1 MLVKR
6 LLILAPLVLSVV
18 LLQSYLWVP
27 TYDTQAV
34 GNPNRLRTYIEGS
47 IGDAKILNPILNADG
62 SSAQIVALTFDGLLD
77 FDENL
82 NLRPRLATDWKI
94 TEEAYL
100 LVHPSKRFP
109 DGTTV
114 SGQTLETRIR
124 RALDGGPLA
133 DLSDLVQSVKL
144 LPASLR
150 EERLSVRVKPADGP
164 PSVIEVP
171 VTIRIPERI
180 AMTLQ
185 KVDQDLFTKL
195 EPVVGKQY
203 AEDFPYARFITIEG
217 NQPDEVLEGLRTR
230 FSDLLPVEEHNPTI
244 LFHLRQGVLFHDGH
258 EFDAGDVKFTYEA
271 IMNPK
276 NLSPRTSD
284 FEPVKHVEIL
294 DRFTLRV
301 VYKRLFSPAINAW
314 GMGMLPEHL
323 LNAEALRRET
333 ETRGLSEEAARAFG
347 MRDSRFNRNPVGTG
361 PFRFVEWQTDEFIH
375 LVRNDVYWD
384 GPPEYHHYYMRIIPD
399 LLTQEVEFLAG
410 AVDFYGAQ
418 PHQVARYRKDQTY
431 QSFSTLARAY
441 TYIGYNIRRPL
452 FADARVRRALG
463 MAVNVDEFIEYILYG
478 QGERTTGPYPKNTE
492 WYDHSVLPLPY
503 DPDGA
508 LRILRDL
515 GWERNSNGWLE
526 KDGKIFEFNLITNSG
541 NPLRKNIMTIAQN
554 AWKKIGIKCNT
565 QYFEWAVFLQD
576 FVNTGQF
583 DALVLGWSMG
593 IDPDLFQIWHSS
605 ESGPQKLNFAGYKN
619 PEADRLIVRIRREYD
634 HDRQREYAH
643 QLHQIIAEDQPYTF
657 LYAPL
662 STAVLDKKIVMVAR
676 SEEGE
681 EQYQKI
687 QPTKSGNLFF
697 YFNRWRKLELTPQ
710 F

>member
-27 TYDTQAV
+27 TYETQAV
-34 GNPNRLRTYIEGS
+34 GNPDRLRTYIEGS
-47 IGDAKILNPILNADG
+47 IGDAKILNPILNAD
-62 SSAQIVALTFDGLLD
+62 SSSSQIVALTFDGLLD

-82 NLRPRLATDWKI
+82 KLRPRLATDWTI

-100 LVHPSKRFP
+100 LVHPSKQFP
-109 DGTTV
+109 DGRAV
-114 SGQTLETRIR
+114 SGRALETRIR
-124 RALDGGPLA
+124 GALESGALD
-133 DLSDLVQSVKL
+133 DLSDLVQSVEL
-144 LPASLR
+144 RPAMTR

-171 VTIRIPERI
+171 VTIRVPERV
-180 AMTLQ
+180 AMTLR

-195 EPVVGKQY
+195 EPVIGKHY
-203 AEDFPYARFITIEG
+203 ADDFPYQRFIIIEG
-217 NQPDEVLEGLRTR
+217 NQPKEAQEQVRVR
-230 FSDLLPVEEHNPTI
+230 FLDLLPVEEHNPII
-244 LFHLRQGVLFHDGH
+244 LFQLRRGVLFHDGH

-284 FEPVKHVEIL
+284 FEPVGRIEIL
-294 DRFTLRV
+294 DRFTVRV

-323 LNAEALRRET
+323 LNPEALQRET
-333 ETRGLSEEAARAFG
+333 KARGLSEEAGRTFG
-347 MRDSRFNRNPVGTG
+347 MRDSRFNRHPIGTG
-361 PFRFVEWQTDEFIH
+361 PFQFVEWQTDEFIH
-375 LVRNDVYWD
+375 LVRNDAYWD
-384 GPPEYHHYYMRIIPD
+384 GPPEYHDYYMRIIPD

-410 AVDFYGAQ
+410 AVDYYGAM
-418 PHQVARYRKDQTY
+418 PHQVARYRNDQTY

-452 FADARVRRALG
+452 FADPRVRRALG
-463 MAVNVDEFIEYILYG
+463 MAINVNEFIEYILYG
-478 QGERTTGPYPKNTE
+478 EGERTTGPYPKNTE
-492 WYDHSVLPLPY
+492 WYDHTVPPLQY
-503 DPDGA
+503 DPQGA
-508 LRILRDL
+508 LHILRDL
-515 GWERNSNGWLE
+515 GWKRNGDGWLE

-554 AWKKIGIKCNT
+554 EWKKIGIKCNT

-593 IDPDLFQIWHSS
+593 IDPDLYQIWHSS
-605 ESGPQKLNFAGYKN
+605 QSGPQRLNFVGYKN
-619 PEADRLIVRIRREYD
+619 PEADKLIVRIRREYD
-634 HDRQREYAH
+634 PDRQREYAH
-643 QLHQIIAEDQPYTF
+643 RLHELIAEDQPYTF

-662 STAVLDKKIVMVAR
+662 STAVLDKKIVMVTR
-676 SEEGE
+676 SEGDE
-681 EQYQKI
+681 EQFQKI

-697 YFNRWRKLELTPQ
+697 HFNKWRKLELTPN